1 MDAPGRNLDT
11 LLKVRGDTDMYR
23 SMLRVKVTPGEEK
36 HMLAQ
41 FRWCILGGF
50 CFMLFAGASWAQI
63 AAIEGDVKG
72 EDGQPVKG
80 AVILIER
87 QDMKG
92 TYKGAK
98 TDKKGHYIY
107 NGLPFPGT
115 YSVSVSVDGQKRDE
129 MKGVKTA
136 LGDPTNV
143 SFDLKQAAEQSV
155 QAASAGAP
163 GTAAPEQDRKLS
175 KEQLAALEK
184 QQKENEAALAKNK
197 ALNDS
202 FNAGK
207 DALTAKNY
215 DAAIDAFQKGVEMDP
230 KQVVIWANL
239 ADAYIG
245 QSGTKTG
252 ADQQAALDK
261 AVEAYSKAI
270 ALKPEDAAYHNNYAL
285 TLAKAKKFD
294 EAQAELNKAA
304 QLDPAQAGRYYYN
317 LGAVLVNSGQ
327 SAQAEVAFKKSIEAN
342 PEYADAQF
350 QYATALSAKL
360 VTGADGKV
368 IAPDGM
374 KDALEKYLQL
384 EPAGQYADASKGMLQ
399 MIGATIQTNYQNP
412 DAKKAPPKK
421 KPTN

>member
-1 MDAPGRNLDT
+1 
-11 LLKVRGDTDMYR
+11 
-23 SMLRVKVTPGEEK
+23 
-36 HMLAQ
+36 MLA
-41 FRWCILGGF
+41 RLRGYILGGF
-50 CFMLFAGASWAQI
+50 CFMLFAGAAWAQI

-80 AVILIER
+80 AEILITR

-115 YSVSVSVDGQKRDE
+115 YNVSVSVNGQQRDE
-129 MKGVKTA
+129 MKNVKTA

-143 SFDLKQAAEQSV
+143 SFDLKQAAEQQQGA
-155 QAASAGAP
+155 QAAVAAGNA
-163 GTAAPEQDRKLS
+163 TPEQERGLS
-175 KEQLAALEK
+175 KEQKEALEK
-184 QQKENEAALAKNK
+184 QRKENEAAMAKNK
-197 ALNDS
+197 ALNDA

-207 DALTAKNY
+207 EALTAKNY

-230 KQVVIWANL
+230 NQNVIWANL
-239 ADAYIG
+239 ADAYVG
-245 QSGTKTG
+245 QAGTKTG
-252 ADQQAALDK
+252 ADQQAPLDK
-261 AVEAYSKAI
+261 AAEAYSKAI
-270 ALKPEDAAYHNNYAL
+270 ALKPDNAAYHNNYAL

-304 QLDPAQAGRYYYN
+304 QLDPPNGGRYYYN
-317 LGAVLVNSGQ
+317 LGAVLVNNGQ

-342 PEYADAQF
+342 PDYADAQF

-360 VTGADGKV
+360 VTGSDGKV
-368 IAPDGM
+368 VAPEGM
-374 KDALEKYLQL
+374 KDALEKYLSI
-384 EPAGQYADASKGMLQ
+384 EPTGQYADAAKGMLQ